1 MHPDAAH
8 IPAATGGTYPP
19 RTGNRFRPLIDGHD
33 AFSRI
38 AQAVES
44 ARRSVWVTLAF
55 HEDEF
60 VFPDGQD
67 SLIDLLDRAARRG
80 VDVRGLFWHEARLAD
95 LVSNSQIYAAT
106 SENHAKLR
114 ARGFAGRIRWDHLPD
129 FCHHQKSWLIDAGHP
144 GEVAFVG
151 GINLDRGSL
160 AARGHP
166 PRDRSPGV
174 DDLYAEIHDLYAEIE
189 GPAATDVAHNFVQR
203 WNEASERERPLGKFP
218 EHGPDSGLEP
228 PTRLS
233 PEVGD
238 ATVQISRTIM
248 PGIYRD
254 ERPPPGAP
262 PFAIAEGEAS
272 VREQVLSAIDHA
284 RRTIYIEN
292 QIFLS
297 RSVLR
302 ALDRALGRGVRVIA
316 VVPRRPMR
324 ELVDF
329 AREHPEAAAPILD
342 QLDLCGGHDRFTLV
356 GLASTTRGGFLSDVY
371 VHAKIMLVDDA
382 WATLGST
389 NFMGRS
395 FLRETEMNAS
405 IWCPDTVRRLRQDLF
420 DEHLAGAC
428 RGLGELAAFDRF
440 SEIATA
446 NAPLFERSEALQGL
460 AHRLRTDTYC
470 R

>member
-8 IPAATGGTYPP
+8 IPAARAGSYPP
-19 RTGNRFRPLIDGHD
+19 RPGNRIRPLVDGLE

-38 AQAVES
+38 AEAVER
-44 ARRSVWVTLAF
+44 AAHSVWVTLAF
-55 HEDEF
+55 HEEEF
-60 VFPDGQD
+60 RFPGGRG
-67 SLIDLLDRAARRG
+67 SLIDLLDHAAQRG
-80 VDVRGLFWHEARLAD
+80 VDVRGLFWHEDRLAD
-95 LVSNSQIYAAT
+95 LVSDSQIYGAT
-106 SENHAKLR
+106 DEHHAQLR
-114 ARGFAGRIRWDHLPD
+114 ARNFAGCIRWDHLPD
-129 FCHHQKSWLIDAGHP
+129 FCHHQKSWLIDAGQP

-166 PRDRSPGV
+166 PRERESGV
-174 DDLYAEIHDLYAEIE
+174 DDLYADIHDVYAAIE

-203 WNEASERERPLGKFP
+203 WNEASERHRPGGAFP
-218 EHGPDSGLEP
+218 GGDAGGDLEP

-233 PEVGD
+233 PEAGTT
-238 ATVQISRTIM
+238 TVQISRTIM
-248 PGIYRD
+248 PGLYAD
-254 ERPPPGAP
+254 ERPSPGAAAYP
-262 PFAIAEGEAS
+262 IATGEAS
-272 VREQVLSAIDHA
+272 VREQVLAAIEHA

-297 RSVLR
+297 RSLLR
-302 ALDRALGRGVRVIA
+302 AVNRALQRGVRVVA

-324 ELVDF
+324 ELVEF
-329 AREHPEAAAPILD
+329 ARREPAAAAPILD
-342 QLDLCGGHDRFTLV
+342 QLDACGAHENFTLA
-356 GLASTTRGGFLSDVY
+356 GLAAAGSDGQPNDVY

-382 WATLGST
+382 WATIGST

-405 IWCPDTVRRLRQDLF
+405 MWCPQTVRSLREDLF
-420 DEHLAGAC
+420 DEHLAGAT

-440 SEIATA
+440 GAIATE
-446 NAPLFERSEALQGL
+446 NAARRAAGEAQRGL
-460 AHRLRTDTYC
+460 AHRLRTRTYC